1 MISLFN
7 ILVAED
13 DESTRMLMC
22 EVLRGAGYRPWP
34 VRDGAEALAL
44 MEHQQVDLAVVDVMM
59 PRMDGYAFTRTL
71 REGQCDLPVL
81 MVTAKV
87 TQADKRQGFLSGTDD
102 YMVKPV
108 DEEEMLWR
116 IAALLRRYRS
126 ASEHRLTAGGTVL
139 DYNSFQVTRQ
149 GKTVQLAP
157 REFLLLYK
165 LLSYP
170 KTMFTKRQLID
181 ELWDLDTE
189 VDEHTVEV
197 HISRL
202 REKFR
207 DNPDFEVR
215 TIRGFGYMGLI
226 REEPHA

>member
-1 MISLFN
+1 MFN
-7 ILVAED
+7 ILVVED
-13 DESTRMLMC
+13 NDSARMLMC
-22 EVLRGAGYRPWP
+22 EVLRRAGYVPWP
-34 VRDGAEALAL
+34 ARDGVDALVL
-44 MEHQQVDLAVVDVMM
+44 MDHQQVDLAVVDVMM
-59 PRMDGYAFTRTL
+59 PRMDGYTFTRTL
-71 REGQCDLPVL
+71 REGHCDLPIL

-87 TQADKRQGFLSGTDD
+87 TQADKRQGFQAGTDD

-116 IAALLRRYRS
+116 IAALLRRYKS
-126 ASEHRLTAGGTVL
+126 ANEHRLTVGSTVL
-139 DYNSFQVTRQ
+139 DYNAFQVSYG

-181 ELWDLDTE
+181 ELWDMDTE

-207 DNPDFEVR
+207 DNTDFEVR
-215 TIRGFGYMGLI
+215 TIRGFGYMGLLQENDHA
-226 REEPHA
+226 EE

>member
-1 MISLFN
+1 MFN
-7 ILVAED
+7 ILVVED
-13 DESTRMLMC
+13 NDSARMLMC
-22 EVLRGAGYRPWP
+22 EVLRGAGYIPWP
-34 VRDGAEALAL
+34 ARDGVDALAL
-44 MEHQQVDLAVVDVMM
+44 MDHQQVDLAIVDVMM
-59 PRMDGYAFTRTL
+59 PRMDGYTFTRTL
-71 REGQCDLPVL
+71 RDGHCDLPIL

-87 TQADKRQGFLSGTDD
+87 TQADKRLGFQAGTDD
-102 YMVKPV
+102 YMVKPI

-116 IAALLRRYRS
+116 IGALLRRYKS
-126 ASEHRLTAGGTVL
+126 ASEHQLTVGSTLL
-139 DYNSFQVTRQ
+139 DYNAFQVNYH
-149 GKTVQLAP
+149 GKTVQLSR

-181 ELWDLDTE
+181 ELWDMDTD

-207 DNPDFEVR
+207 DNTDFELR

-226 REEPHA
+226 QEGNNA

>member
-1 MISLFN
+1 MFN
-7 ILVAED
+7 ILVVED
-13 DESTRMLMC
+13 NDSARLLMC
-22 EVLRGAGYRPWP
+22 EVLQGAGYIPWP
-34 VRDGAEALAL
+34 ARDGVDALAL
-44 MEHQQVDLAVVDVMM
+44 MDHQQIDLAIVDVMM
-59 PRMDGYAFTRTL
+59 PRMDGYTFTRTL
-71 REGQCDLPVL
+71 REGHCDLPIL

-116 IAALLRRYRS
+116 IAALLRRYKS
-126 ASEHRLTAGGTVL
+126 ANEHQLAVGGTVL
-139 DYNSFQVTRQ
+139 DYNAFQVSYQ
-149 GKTVQLAP
+149 GKTVQLSR

-181 ELWDLDTE
+181 ELWDMDTE

-202 REKFR
+202 RDKFR
-207 DNPDFEVR
+207 DNMDFELR

-226 REEPHA
+226 READHA

>member
-1 MISLFN
+1 MFN
-7 ILVAED
+7 ILVVED
-13 DESTRMLMC
+13 NDSARMLMC
-22 EVLRGAGYRPWP
+22 EVLRSAGYIPWP
-34 VRDGAEALAL
+34 TRDGVEALEL
-44 MEHQQVDLAVVDVMM
+44 MDHQQMDLAVVDVMM
-59 PRMDGYAFTRTL
+59 PRMDGYTFTRTL
-71 REGQCDLPVL
+71 REGHCDLPVL

-116 IAALLRRYRS
+116 IAALLRRYKS
-126 ASEHRLTAGGTVL
+126 ANEHRLSVGNTVL
-139 DYNSFQVTRQ
+139 DYNAFQVSYRD
-149 GKTVQLAP
+149 KTVQLSP

-181 ELWDLDTE
+181 ELWDMDTD

-207 DNPDFEVR
+207 DNTDFELR

-226 REEPHA
+226 RENDHA

>member
-1 MISLFN
+1 MFN
-7 ILVAED
+7 ILVVED
-13 DESTRMLMC
+13 NDSARMLMC
-22 EVLRGAGYRPWP
+22 EVLRGAGYTPWP
-34 VRDGAEALAL
+34 ARDGIEALAL

-59 PRMDGYAFTRTL
+59 PRMDGYTFTRTL
-71 REGQCDLPVL
+71 REGSCDMPIL

-116 IAALLRRYRS
+116 IAALLRRYKS
-126 ASEHRLTAGGTVL
+126 ANEHRLVIGDTVL
-139 DYNSFQVTRQ
+139 DYNAFLVTYR
-149 GKTVQLAP
+149 GMEVQLSR

-181 ELWDLDTE
+181 ELWDMDTE
-189 VDEHTVEV
+189 VEEHTVEV

-207 DNPDFEVR
+207 DNTDFELR

-226 REEPHA
+226 REGDDAQER